1 VVDPV
6 ICDKCW
12 KEFQR
17 ELNPVADVS
26 RSRRQAWL
34 CVLPDRDALIN
45 IGTELPEGCV
55 MRFEQLVSAVMSK

>member
-12 KEFQR
+12 KEFQK
-17 ELNPVADVS
+17 ELNPVPDVS
-26 RSRRQAWL
+26 RSRRQGWL
-34 CVLPDRDALIN
+34 CVLFNRDDLIDV
-45 IGTELPEGCV
+45 GTELPEGCV